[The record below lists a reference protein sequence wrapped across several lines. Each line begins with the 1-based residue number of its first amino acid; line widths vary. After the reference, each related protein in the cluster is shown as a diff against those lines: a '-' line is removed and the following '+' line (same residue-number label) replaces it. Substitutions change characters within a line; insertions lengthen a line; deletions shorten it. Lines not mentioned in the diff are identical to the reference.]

1 MLWMML
7 VVFRPE
13 TTPSNWNDEPADP
26 DEDVNELELID
37 ICLSSPF

>member
-13 TTPSNWNDEPADP
+13 TTPSNWNDDPADP
-26 DEDVNELELID
+26 VDVESELELMAIF
-37 ICLSSPF
+37 LSSPF